1 MTLLHTA
8 PAVPGTGP
16 AALPADWYGAA
27 PTPIG
32 VDQAFNGFV
41 AATVV
46 HTLDRLG
53 IWDRFTQSPCLDV
66 PAFVRAVGP
75 AARERVV
82 REVLRAAAVCGW
94 LRLEDGGDAAVLTDA
109 GRETLRMRGYF
120 TWAVGG
126 YSDVFSHAFRLAS
139 GEASFGTDVLRDE
152 AMVALGSGQNDRN
165 FMSGTLDE
173 VLAGVDFGTLAD
185 LGSGMSA
192 RLTRVVA
199 DRPGTRGLGLDI
211 SGPATELAQRTIA
224 EAGLKDRVRA
234 VRADVLDVCHLE
246 AHREAIA
253 EVDTVMSFFLLHDLL
268 ADPVTRPHLFTRL
281 REAFPAARTF
291 VLADTML
298 RPDAENS
305 ATLPVFSLGYELAHA
320 LMGVPLHTKET
331 YEELF
336 AAAGLH
342 PVRTVPFGTPHS
354 WLYVLEAR

>member
-1 MTLLHTA
+1 MTLLHT
-8 PAVPGTGP
+8 PPD
-16 AALPADWYGAA
+16 ALPADWYGAA
-27 PTPIG
+27 PAPIG
-32 VDQAFNGFV
+32 VDQAFNGYV

-53 IWDRFTQSPCLDV
+53 VWDRLAVEPRLDITD
-66 PAFVRAVGP
+66 FVRSAGP
-75 AARERVV
+75 AVRERVV

-94 LRLEDGGDAAVLTDA
+94 LRLDDGGDTAVLTDA
-109 GRETLRMRGYF
+109 GRETLHMRGYF

-126 YSDVFSHAFRLAS
+126 YSDVFSGAARLAT
-139 GEASFGTDVLRDE
+139 GEATFGDTLLRDE
-152 AMVALGSGQNDRN
+152 AMVALGSGQNDRS
-165 FMSGTLDE
+165 FMSTTLDD
-173 VLAGVDFGTLAD
+173 VLDGIDFRTLAD
-185 LGSGMSA
+185 LGSGISA
-192 RLTRVVA
+192 RVSRVVGA
-199 DRPGTRGLGLDI
+199 RPGTRGLGLDI
-211 SGPATELAQRTIA
+211 SGPATELGHRTIA
-224 EAGLKDRVRA
+224 EAGLQDRVRA
-234 VRADVLDVCHLE
+234 IRADVLDVCHRE
-246 AHREAIA
+246 AHRDAIA

-268 ADPVTRPHLFTRL
+268 ADPATRPHLFTRL

-298 RPDAENS
+298 RPEAEGS

-331 YEELF
+331 YEDLF